1 MAHPITMHNVD
12 AIQAYNIELEKTKMS
27 DEQLKIVA
35 LGQANKYFEN
45 YNDDYDEKDLVRV
58 AEVMFRFLNRKPID
72 LTLPITVLDLTIRT
86 KNVLRASDINT
97 VAELVSLT
105 INQIMKMPNSGR
117 RTIEDITSVLQSHNL
132 SLKENRNES

>member
-1 MAHPITMHNVD
+1 MNA
-12 AIQAYNIELEKTKMS
+12 
-27 DEQLKIVA
+27 EQLRVVA
-35 LGQANKYFEN
+35 LVEANKYFEN

-58 AEVMFRFLNRKPID
+58 AEAMFRFLNKTPID
-72 LTLPITVLDLTIRT
+72 TALPITILDLTIRT

-132 SLKENRNES
+132 SLKESV